1 VGGGGYMVKLYTVKE
16 MLDLEKEA
24 NASGMSYEM
33 MMENAGKS
41 LADEIEIAYSHEIN
55 KNILAL
61 VGPGNNGGDALVAL
75 DYLAAN
81 QWTGYAYFVKPR
93 ADNDP
98 LVQRFITRGGQ
109 VIRAEGDPDFKNLS
123 DLLNHC
129 NIVVDGIFGTGIK
142 LPLKGEVAKIL
153 AFCKNSLA
161 GFEEK
166 KHIVAVDCPSGI
178 DCETGDVAEET
189 IQADLTVTMAGI
201 KSGMINTPATHYL
214 GKLRIGNIGQLT
226 NLIAYQQNNKY
237 ILLKEIIRGYLPE
250 RSVDAHKGT
259 FGTALI
265 IAGSINYTG
274 AALLSGMAAYR
285 SGAGLVTMAVP
296 SPLHA
301 ALAGHFLEATWILL
315 PDEMG
320 VISKDAAKIITQS
333 LSRATAILIGP
344 GFGLEDPTKEF
355 IQELLSSS
363 NSSIT
368 GDMGFIHKTEP
379 TQLDQI
385 SDKPIVMDADGLK
398 LLSKIKNW
406 SEALPPGSI
415 LTPHPG
421 EMSVLTGLST
431 DQIQTNRV
439 EVALEYSHKWG
450 HIVVL
455 KGAYTIIAAPDGR
468 LAVVPI
474 ASSALARAGT
484 GDVLAGLIV
493 GLRAQGVNAFEAAC
507 AGAWIHATAGVL
519 AAERL
524 GNTASVIAGDVLSSV
539 PAVISSL

>member
-1 VGGGGYMVKLYTVKE
+1 MVKLYTVKE
-16 MLDLEKEA
+16 MVDLENEA
-24 NASGMSYEM
+24 NASGLSYGM
-33 MMENAGKS
+33 MMENAGKC
-41 LADEIEIAYSHEIN
+41 LADEIEIAYSHKSN
-55 KNILAL
+55 RNILAL
-61 VGPGNNGGDALVAL
+61 VGSGNNGGDALVAL
-75 DYLAAN
+75 DYLAAD

-93 ADNDP
+93 ADDDP
-98 LVQRFITRGGQ
+98 LVQRFIKSGGQ
-109 VIRAEGDPDFKNLS
+109 VIKAEGDIDFKNLS
-123 DLLNHC
+123 DLLNQC
-129 NIVVDGIFGTGIK
+129 NIIVDGVFGTGIK

-153 AFCKNSLA
+153 AFCKSSLA
-161 GFEEK
+161 GFGEK

-178 DCETGDVAEET
+178 DCESGAVAEET
-189 IQADLTVTMAGI
+189 IQAEHTVTMAGI
-201 KSGMINTPATHYL
+201 KSGMINSPATHYL
-214 GKLRIGNIGQLT
+214 GKLRIGNIGQLS
-226 NLIAYQQNNKY
+226 NLIAFQQNKKY
-237 ILLKEIIRGYLPE
+237 ILSKDIIKGYLPE
-250 RSVDAHKGT
+250 RPVDAHKGT

-265 IAGSINYTG
+265 IAGSLNYTG

-301 ALAGHFLEATWILL
+301 ALAGQFPEATWILL

-320 VISKDAAKIITQS
+320 VISKDAARVVQQS

-363 NSSIT
+363 GHINS
-368 GDMGFIHKTEP
+368 GDMGFIHKAGSSKI
-379 TQLDQI
+379 DQI
-385 SDKPIVMDADGLK
+385 SDKPIVIDADGLK
-398 LLSKIKNW
+398 LLSKIINW
-406 SEALPPGSI
+406 SGVLPPGSI

-439 EVALEYSHKWG
+439 EVALDFSRKWG

-455 KGAYTIIAAPDGR
+455 KGAYTIIASPDGR

-493 GLRAQGVNAFEAAC
+493 GLRAQGMNAFKAAC
-507 AGAWIHATAGVL
+507 AGAWIHANAGVL
-519 AAERL
+519 AAERI